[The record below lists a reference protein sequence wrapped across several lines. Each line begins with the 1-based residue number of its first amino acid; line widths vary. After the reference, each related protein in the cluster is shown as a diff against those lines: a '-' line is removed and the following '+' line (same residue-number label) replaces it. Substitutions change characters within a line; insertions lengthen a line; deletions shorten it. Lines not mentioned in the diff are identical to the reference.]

1 MTAPIRHL
9 DIHRD
14 RHRASAEFEL
24 GPLRAKA
31 DIDIGTSGLWAVTG
45 LVGVVLTGVAGIVW
59 VALGPARRRG
69 R

>member
-31 DIDIGTSGLWAVTG
+31 DVDVSTSGILAITG
-45 LVGVVLTGVAGIVW
+45 LVGVILAGVAGIVW
-59 VALGPARRRG
+59 ASLGPARRRG